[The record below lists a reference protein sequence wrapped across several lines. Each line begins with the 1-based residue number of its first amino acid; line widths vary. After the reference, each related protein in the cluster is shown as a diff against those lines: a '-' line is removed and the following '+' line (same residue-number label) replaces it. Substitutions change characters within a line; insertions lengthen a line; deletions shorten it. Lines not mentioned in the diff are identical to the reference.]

1 MTSRPAPRPTT
12 ADERA
17 ADPRIAPDGG
27 RRSLP
32 RTLARILLGLLLVM
46 AGTGHLTVA
55 RESFQ
60 AQVPTWLPMDPD
72 FVVLASGVVE
82 ILLGLSLVLLGR
94 WRVWVGL
101 VVAAFF
107 VAIFPGNISQLVT
120 RTPAFG
126 LETDA
131 ARGRPGST
139 PVSGA
144 RHPPRVPAAA
154 RDLGA
159 LGDRRVVGLAGQAR
173 PPLTGV
179 ERRARSRSG
188 SG

>member
-1 MTSRPAPRPTT
+1 MTTSPASRPT
-12 ADERA
+12 
-17 ADPRIAPDGG
+17 ADPRLAPDGG
-27 RRSLP
+27 RRSIP
-32 RTLARILLGLLLVM
+32 RTLGRILLGLVLIL

-55 RESFQ
+55 RASFQ

-82 ILLGLSLVLLGR
+82 IVLGL

-131 ARGRPGST
+131 ARAIRLVFQPLLVIWALWAT
-139 PVSGA
+139 GA
-144 RHPPRVPAAA
+144 WSAWRN
-154 RDLGA
+154 
-159 LGDRRVVGLAGQAR
+159 
-173 PPLTGV
+173 
-179 ERRARSRSG
+179 RRARR
-188 SG
+188 